1 MAEIIS
7 VCSNVEA
14 GSLETDNLEDIASK
28 DVMKDTYHIG
38 SNKENPKTIQHL
50 LSDWRPALPIQPKI
64 KQPGGEEDA
73 KKEIAKI
80 KQPPAAN
87 NKKTDRMTGHRKP
100 KVKIVYLIS
109 YLKII
114 YISNFSG
121 HCLFQ
126 SRS

>member
-1 MAEIIS
+1 MS

-14 GSLETDNLEDIASK
+14 GSLETDNSEGIASK
-28 DVMKDTYHIG
+28 DDMKDIYQIG

-80 KQPPAAN
+80 KQPPSSN
-87 NKKTDRMTGHRKP
+87 NKKKDRMTGHRKP
-100 KVKIVYLIS
+100 KV
-109 YLKII
+109 
-114 YISNFSG
+114 
-121 HCLFQ
+121 
-126 SRS
+126 